1 MHVSFDTIVPAQ
13 LPERLPIQ
21 IKQSTSRTSIALKL
35 LLLLPALVIVA
46 VPLALLAAHA
56 VAEPTA
62 LNFLANHPLTTVQ
75 ITLAVAFCT
84 LLFVRPLQRL
94 LARAGATRLIDI
106 SSDTV
111 SVTERGPFR
120 TCTWSAPLASYR
132 GVAHHVRTSLSGV
145 RHEMILIHPDPTRH
159 VLLAAS
165 DKISANTLART
176 AALLGL
182 SEVHARELY
191 SFERWSPEP
200 VATTPAPH
208 LMPAQT

>member
-1 MHVSFDTIVPAQ
+1 MHVSFDTIVPAHP
-13 LPERLPIQ
+13 PETLPIQ
-21 IKQSTSRTSIALKL
+21 IKQSTSRTSIAIKL

-62 LNFLANHPLTTVQ
+62 LNFLANNPLTTAQ
-75 ITLAVAFCT
+75 ITLAATFCT

-94 LARAGATRLIDI
+94 LARAGTARLIGI

-111 SVTERGPFR
+111 SVTECGPFR
-120 TCTWSAPLASYR
+120 THTWSAPLASYR

-145 RHEMILIHPDPTRH
+145 RHEIILIHPDPARH
-159 VLLAAS
+159 VLLAVS
-165 DKISANTLART
+165 DKISASTLARI

-182 SEVHARELY
+182 AEVHAHQLY

-200 VATTPAPH
+200 VAARQPH
-208 LMPAQT
+208 A